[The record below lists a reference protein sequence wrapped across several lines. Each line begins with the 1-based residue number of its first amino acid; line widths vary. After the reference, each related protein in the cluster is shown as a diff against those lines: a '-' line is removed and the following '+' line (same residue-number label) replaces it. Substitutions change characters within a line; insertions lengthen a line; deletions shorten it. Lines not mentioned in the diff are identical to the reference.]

1 MSEPIYLD
9 YNSTTPVD
17 SEVLDAMLPWMTGQF
32 WNAASTH
39 SHGRRASGAVEAA
52 RQELGDAIGAHPR
65 EIVFTSGATES
76 DNTAI
81 KGAFL
86 AAPSSRRRVIVGA
99 TEHKAVLDTA
109 EWLANQ
115 GAEIAIAPVDEMGVV
130 DWGAFCDLLDE
141 SVSVVSIML
150 ANNETG
156 VQAPLARLI
165 DAVHEVGALF
175 HTDATQAIGRV
186 PVDLTAL
193 GVDLASFSAHKIYG
207 PKGIGV
213 LYVLRGTKLVPLVH
227 GGGHEGGMR
236 SGTLNVP
243 SIVGFGR
250 AAELASKLLQSESDR
265 QSRLVEHLLNNLS
278 ARIKGIELNG
288 AAARRLPNTANIRI
302 RGTDGEAVMANAP
315 SVLVS
320 SGSACTSMVPAPS
333 HVLTAMGMDATAA
346 EESLRISV
354 GRPTTTTEI
363 DDAVELLS
371 DAIGRVRDFEG
382 VIIS

>member
-1 MSEPIYLD
+1 
-9 YNSTTPVD
+9 
-17 SEVLDAMLPWMTGQF
+17 
-32 WNAASTH
+32 
-39 SHGRRASGAVEAA
+39 
-52 RQELGDAIGAHPR
+52 
-65 EIVFTSGATES
+65 
-76 DNTAI
+76 
-81 KGAFL
+81 
-86 AAPSSRRRVIVGA
+86 
-99 TEHKAVLDTA
+99 
-109 EWLANQ
+109 
-115 GAEIAIAPVDEMGVV
+115 
-130 DWGAFCDLLDE
+130 
-141 SVSVVSIML
+141 ML